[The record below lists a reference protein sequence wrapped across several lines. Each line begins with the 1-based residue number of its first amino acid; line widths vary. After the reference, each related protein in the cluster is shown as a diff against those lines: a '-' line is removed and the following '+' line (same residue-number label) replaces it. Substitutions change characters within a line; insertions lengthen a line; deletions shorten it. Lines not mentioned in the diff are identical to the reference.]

1 MPSASQVLA
10 ARLRELR
17 LRAGLSQEELAR
29 SARVSR
35 AYLSDLER
43 AEKEAGIEV
52 VVRLARA
59 LAVEPGVLLTGAMA
73 VVPNAPRSRR
83 VKKRRLTSAE
93 RLGQQVA
100 RLAADADE
108 DAIRRFATVARA
120 FFPRGKRKKK

>member
-1 MPSASQVLA
+1 MPGASQVLA

-17 LRAGLSQEELAR
+17 RAAGLSQEELAR
-29 SARVSR
+29 AARVSR

-43 AEKEAGIEV
+43 GQKEAGIEV

-59 LAVEPGVLLTGAMA
+59 LAVEPGVLLHGASA
-73 VVPNAPRSRR
+73 VVPNAPRSLR
-83 VKKRRLTSAE
+83 VRKQRLTPAE

-108 DAIRRFATVARA
+108 DAIRRFAIVARA
-120 FFPRGKRKKK
+120 FFPRKAR